1 MNACV
6 FCDIIAGRSAAS
18 IVDRDDL
25 CIAFMDICP
34 INAGHLLVVPIKHAT
49 YLSDL
54 DPQIGAAMFGAAQRL
69 SAAIRRSGLKARGI
83 NLLLADGEAAG
94 QEVFHVHLHVLPR
107 FQEDG
112 FGHRFP
118 PHYGQHPPEREHIS
132 RWELPRFL
140 STDDEGMGFR
150 SLEYRDNGN
159 AHSVK
164 HLRLQEF
171 SASARRLLSG
181 PFPLPVNPVDLT
193 GNGNGKSS
201 RSHRAVRRNP

>member
-1 MNACV
+1 MPEPMTNSN
-6 FCDIIAGRSAAS
+6 SATTNGATVGYEAELWRMADAMRGS
-18 IVDRDDL
+18 
-25 CIAFMDICP
+25 MD
-34 INAGHLLVVPIKHAT
+34 G
-49 YLSDL
+49 
-54 DPQIGAAMFGAAQRL
+54 
-69 SAAIRRSGLKARGI
+69 
-83 NLLLADGEAAG
+83 
-94 QEVFHVHLHVLPR
+94 
-107 FQEDG
+107 
-112 FGHRFP
+112 
-118 PHYGQHPPEREHIS
+118 EREHIS